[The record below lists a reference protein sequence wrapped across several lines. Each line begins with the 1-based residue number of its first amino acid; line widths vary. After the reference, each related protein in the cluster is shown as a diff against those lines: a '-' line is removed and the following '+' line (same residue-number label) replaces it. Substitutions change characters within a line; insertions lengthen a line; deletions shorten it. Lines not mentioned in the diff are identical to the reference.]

1 MFPLGCRILSRAP
14 RRLRAFHSSCVAY
27 NEARAPDSGV
37 REALRPLLQHT
48 AQPVSVLT
56 VRSASGDDAYHG
68 ATLSSFS
75 SISFHPFPIISFAL
89 QLPSRSADALQ
100 SHFTEPRATSSSNSP
115 SSPGTVDAHLVI
127 NILSAEQSQTAVRFS
142 RPDLHPHP
150 FADPQTRYTTT
161 PEGNP
166 ILLDTLGALSCT
178 LLSSLPLGAAAD
190 PHVLARAMEVHAL
203 PPREE
208 LLPGASASMLYLAR
222 VVRVEDTR
230 GGAGRPPKS
239 EADWP
244 MPLVYHRRQYGT
256 VRGLTS

>member
-1 MFPLGCRILSRAP
+1 M
-14 RRLRAFHSSCVAY
+14 
-27 NEARAPDSGV
+27 
-37 REALRPLLQHT
+37 
-48 AQPVSVLT
+48 SVLT
-56 VRSASGDDAYHG
+56 VKSADGGDAYHG

-100 SHFTEPRATSSSNSP
+100 SHFTQPHAQTP
-115 SSPGTVDAHLVI
+115 SLPTPPGSVDAHLVI
-127 NILSAEQSQTAVRFS
+127 NILSASQSRTALRFS

-150 FADPQTRYTTT
+150 FSDPQTLFTTT

-190 PHVLARAMEVHAL
+190 PHELARAMEVHAL
-203 PPREE
+203 PKRDSEE
-208 LLPGASASMLYLAR
+208 LGPGGASASMLYLAR

-230 GGAGRPPKS
+230 GGEGRAERTEK
-239 EADWP
+239 EWP

-256 VRGLTS
+256 VRGLTSS